1 MTDNKAPTTSTKRLT
16 SGLEDYLEA
25 VYMLQLDKG
34 FARVKDIAEMLGVR
48 APSVTGAMQS
58 LAERGLIN
66 YQPYE
71 YITLT
76 ESGSQRASTVAH
88 KHWMLKSFFSEFLRI
103 EEKAAEAAAC
113 ECEHRLP
120 QQAYVNI
127 SQLMKFM
134 RSPDGARFNKLLGEY
149 LK

>member
-1 MTDNKAPTTSTKRLT
+1 MADKKAPKTNTKKLT

-25 VYMLQLDKG
+25 VYMLQLEKG

-76 ESGSQRASTVAH
+76 EAGSQRASTVAH
-88 KHWMLKSFFSEFLRI
+88 KHWMLKSFFSEFLRL
-103 EEKAAEAAAC
+103 EDKAAESAAC
-113 ECEHRLP
+113 ECEHKLP

-134 RSPDGARFNKLLGEY
+134 KTPDGTRFNDLLAEQ